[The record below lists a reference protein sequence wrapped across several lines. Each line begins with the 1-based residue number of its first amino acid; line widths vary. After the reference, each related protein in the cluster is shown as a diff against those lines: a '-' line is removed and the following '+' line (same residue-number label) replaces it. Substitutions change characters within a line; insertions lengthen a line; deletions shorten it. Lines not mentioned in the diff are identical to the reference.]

1 VHGSEVFLMIRDY
14 QKKKYDF
21 ITLKH
26 LTAEF
31 KKQHLQYNAQQLVFE
46 LRNPGVYIL
55 ENTPPGGGGDIS
67 RCHLGEKNM
76 KRPREKGGK
85 CCRKMKKGKE
95 KGRKGKEN

>member
-1 VHGSEVFLMIRDY
+1 MIKDY

-31 KKQHLQYNAQQLVFE
+31 KKQHLQYNAQPLVFE

-55 ENTPPGGGGDIS
+55 ENTPQGGGVEYQPMS
-67 RCHLGEKNM
+67 F
-76 KRPREKGGK
+76 GGK
-85 CCRKMKKGKE
+85 I
-95 KGRKGKEN
+95 